1 MWRTWRW
8 KASRRIA
15 LHPLAT
21 FSWVP
26 KTTPATRASAFR
38 RETVLAPACL
48 KSAFVEK
55 VSGRSAPRFPT
66 PPHPTLLPKSLTLF
80 FSFWWLYNGPP
91 WPFKNALPVRDWV
104 WCLTFP
110 LFKHT
115 NFTQYVVQW
124 LTILTVCGGHWSI
137 LWQSLSE
144 VWLLWYG
151 NQHWAAHMRTMC
163 LCQIGYCN

>member
-1 MWRTWRW
+1 MWRMWRW

-15 LHPLAT
+15 SHPPVMS
-21 FSWVP
+21 SWVP
-26 KTTPATRASAFR
+26 KTTPATRASACQL
-38 RETVLAPACL
+38 ETVSAPACL
-48 KSAFVEK
+48 KSAFVER
-55 VSGRSAPRFPT
+55 VSGRSAPIKY
-66 PPHPTLLPKSLTLF
+66 PTLLPKSLTLF
-80 FSFWWLYNGPP
+80 FSFWWLYNGPR
-91 WPFKNALPVRDWV
+91 WLFKNALPVRDRV

-124 LTILTVCGGHWSI
+124 LTMLTVCWGHWSI

-163 LCQIGYCN
+163 LWQIGYCN